1 MAYFWTDKIHSVRY
15 SNQEMNAVVVLWG
28 DDNDSLREHHLA
40 VDMEDQQFRDLLK
53 EVTWDQIEEQTQAQ
67 HEIHRQEFRDAF
79 QRYAETHNMNSTGID
94 PVEKNAEMFRFIF
107 SFDEE
112 DTSDKETLFSLKLS
126 VFEKDEVKDSKVNK
140 KTKSAKTAIRKSTD
154 PIQILSLLQSF
165 RNEKSKIKTDDEG
178 NVIGVYVSFE

>member
-79 QRYAETHNMNSTGID
+79 QRYAETHNMSGISSGSD
-94 PVEKNAEMFRFIF
+94 QVEFQGSLDVLFD
-107 SFDEE
+107 FDE
-112 DTSDKETLFSLKLS
+112 SSPLKVVL
-126 VFEKDEVKDSKVNK
+126 
-140 KTKSAKTAIRKSTD
+140 
-154 PIQILSLLQSF
+154 IL
-165 RNEKSKIKTDDEG
+165 
-178 NVIGVYVSFE
+178 